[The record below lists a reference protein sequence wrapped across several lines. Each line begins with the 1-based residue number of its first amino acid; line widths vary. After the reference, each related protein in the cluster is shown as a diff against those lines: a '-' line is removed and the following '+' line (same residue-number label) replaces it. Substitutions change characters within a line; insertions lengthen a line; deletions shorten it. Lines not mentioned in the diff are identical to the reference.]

1 MGNSIFGKHPL
12 TVYRLTK
19 SDQAALPGIEEPV
32 DAGLQRMAFR
42 SIADLVD
49 RRSAGFVTLENP
61 RATAFGPHNTTF
73 GEYHAFSLRIDER
86 KIPPAALKE
95 AIAEACEEELRKRKE
110 RDPDAPPFLS
120 KERKREIRDQCYL
133 RMLAKLPPVP
143 KVVDVVWNHVTGMLY
158 VCEKSENTLKT
169 IENMVLPLA
178 GPGFEL
184 HRLQVLDFIPGLDM
198 ASKPGPGCEFLTW
211 LYHRR
216 DVDRAYTFGELVFE
230 AAIED
235 RIEIG
240 STGESVKA
248 VAKSDDFPEI
258 DAGLKAG
265 KRVTRASVRLESGGR
280 VFTLDAAAVLL
291 PVNVLAGPEV
301 HKPRDME
308 EFPGAVIE
316 AAGNIEQAVKLLCGL
331 LSFWALETQGRAS
344 LGTTGMSGER
354 ELRALQK
361 LLFDYDAGLT
371 LTTAG
376 GKSVTIGKKA
386 A

>member
-19 SDQAALPGIEEPV
+19 SDQAALPGIVEPV

-49 RRSAGFVTLENP
+49 RRSVGFVTLENH
-61 RATAFGPHNTTF
+61 RQTEFGPHNVTF
-73 GEYHAFSLRIDER
+73 GEYHAFGLRIDER

-110 RDPDAPPFLS
+110 RDPEAAPFLT
-120 KERKREIRDQCYL
+120 KERKRELRDQVYL

-143 KVVDVVWNHVTGMLY
+143 KVVDVVWNHVTGMLF

-178 GPGFEL
+178 GPGFEM
-184 HRLQVLDFIPGLDM
+184 HRLQVEDFIPGLDM
-198 ASKPGPGCEFLTW
+198 VAKPSPGCEFLTW

-216 DVDRAYTFGELVFE
+216 DVDRVYDFGDLNFE

-265 KRVTRASVRLESGGR
+265 KYVTRASVRMENDGR
-280 VFTLDAAAVLL
+280 VFTLDVSGALF
-291 PVNVLAGPEV
+291 PVGTVETPEV

-316 AAGNIEQAVKLLCGL
+316 AAANIEQVVKLLCGL
-331 LSFWALETQGRAS
+331 LSFWAVEAKGKAA
-344 LGTTGMSGER
+344 LGTTGMPVER
-354 ELRALQK
+354 EVRALQK
-361 LLFDYDAGLT
+361 LLFNYDGT
-371 LTTAG
+371 LTISHNG
-376 GKSVTIGKKA
+376 RSVTIGKKA